1 MTRRQITTTIL
12 AIMLIPLLRAVPA
25 LAAGDKVIP
34 HVVDG
39 VQDATT
45 RYRTKL
51 DIVNLSPH
59 PGTAITRVTVFFFY
73 SNGTPWPITLK
84 DPVTKLPTT
93 VNSYTLNL
101 GYAQTL
107 RLETLGTGAL
117 NAGYA
122 IVRNLEVPVVQP
134 DPTFHPEYWP
144 DSREVST
151 TVYFEVLRGNDIMDT
166 VSVPVAQPSLYFAFP
181 VEIDLANGINTGFA
195 IVNLADADN
204 NVTLYL
210 CENKDPQSGNGDDN
224 AGTYPF
230 KMDNGNNKKKVD
242 FLSNLFAGRTK
253 FKGTV
258 YGASDGPVAILSLVQ
273 SNSYFNG
280 AWSGVQFATV
290 TPAYTDSLRRNT
302 LMYMV
307 PESGLDA
314 DLPGVDYFPTPSDN
328 GVLLPYYILP
338 WDVMLSVTDTT
349 RRLVP
354 LSGTL
359 IAPLGMKSGTDFDNI
374 TLPNLDPSV
383 VSYSSNAINLSD
395 SSGNFVQGFCFAIK
409 TNLGHYVKVRI
420 RTVVTYQAPSTSA
433 DSEMA
438 LEIFV
443 YK

>member
-1 MTRRQITTTIL
+1 MTRRQTTTAIL

-51 DIVNLSPH
+51 DIMNLSPH
-59 PGTAITRVTVFFFY
+59 PGTTITRVTVYFFN

-122 IVRNLEVPVVQP
+122 IVRNLEVPVAQSDP
-134 DPTFHPEYWP
+134 DFHPEYWP

-166 VSVPVAQPSLYFAFP
+166 VSVPVAQPSISFLFP

-195 IVNLADADN
+195 IVNLTDAAN

-210 CENKDPQSGNGDDN
+210 SENTDPSQSGDAID
-224 AGTYPF
+224 AGNTTVRL
-230 KMDNGNNKKKVD
+230 DAGANKKKVD
-242 FLSNLFAGRTK
+242 FLSNLFAGKTK
-253 FKGTV
+253 FKGMV
-258 YGASDGPVAILSLVQ
+258 YGASEGPVATLSLVQ

-290 TPAYTDSLRRNT
+290 TPAYLDSLRRNT

-307 PESGLDA
+307 PGTALDA
-314 DLPGVDYFPTPSDN
+314 DLPGVDYFPTPMTN
-328 GVLLPYYILP
+328 GVPDSYYSLA
-338 WDVMLSVTDTT
+338 WDVVLSATGTS
-349 RRLVP
+349 RQLVP
-354 LSGTL
+354 QPGTL
-359 IAPLGMKSGTDFDNI
+359 IARLGIKSGTDFDNI
-374 TLPNLDPSV
+374 TLPNLDPTV
-383 VSYSSNAINLSD
+383 VNFSTNAINLSD
-395 SSGNFVQGFCFAIK
+395 QSGDFTQGFCFAIK
-409 TNLGHYVKVRI
+409 TNLGKYVKVRI
-420 RTVVTYQAPSTSA
+420 RTVVTYDTGSA